1 LLAGVGVGIVAGS
14 YPAFFLSGYLPMAV
28 FRGMSTGG
36 TAIVRWRKI
45 LLLIQCTFA
54 IAFLVGAGVVH
65 QQLTYLHRVNMGYE
79 MQRVVIIPRA
89 WLAHPRYAELKQAWL
104 QLPHVTAVA
113 LGFNHPL
120 STTNLFLK
128 TRPEGIENG
137 APEMQ
142 MAWVDHDF
150 FNVLGIP
157 MVAGRNFS
165 STDTSTTP
173 FILNEAAV
181 RALDWTE
188 PIGKRFAGRYIQD
201 GQWHWGQGTVIGV
214 VQDTYY
220 RSLDRAIEPT
230 VFMLMPH
237 MTSEILIRIAPAD
250 IQGTLLLLR
259 QTWQR
264 FFPERPFEAFTLQH
278 LFNEQ
283 YEGEAALRLGIAIGA
298 LFALMIACLGLFGL
312 TAFVAE
318 QRTKEL
324 GIRKVLGASVVD
336 MVVLLVR
343 DFTPPVLIAICL
355 AWPLAYIVMQRWLTM
370 YAYHIELGPGPF
382 LFAGGLTLLL
392 AWATVGWQASKAAR
406 IRPVD
411 ALRYE

>member
-1 LLAGVGVGIVAGS
+1 
-14 YPAFFLSGYLPMAV
+14 M
-28 FRGMSTGG
+28 
-36 TAIVRWRKI
+36 
-45 LLLIQCTFA
+45 
-54 IAFLVGAGVVH
+54 
-65 QQLTYLHRVNMGYE
+65 
-79 MQRVVIIPRA
+79 
-89 WLAHPRYAELKQAWL
+89 
-104 QLPHVTAVA
+104 
-113 LGFNHPL
+113 
-120 STTNLFLK
+120 
-128 TRPEGIENG
+128 
-137 APEMQ
+137 
-142 MAWVDHDF
+142 
-150 FNVLGIP
+150 
-157 MVAGRNFS
+157 
-165 STDTSTTP
+165 
-173 FILNEAAV
+173 
-181 RALDWTE
+181 
-188 PIGKRFAGRYIQD
+188 
-201 GQWHWGQGTVIGV
+201 IGV

-237 MTSEILIRIAPAD
+237 MTSEILIRIDPAD
-250 IQGTLLLLR
+250 IQATLLLLR

-264 FFPERPFEAFTLQH
+264 FFPERPFEALTLQH

-283 YEGEAALRLGIAIGA
+283 YEAEAALRLGIAIGA

-343 DFTPPVLIAICL
+343 DFTPPVLVAICL
-355 AWPLAYIVMQRWLTM
+355 AWPLAYIVMQRWLTI